1 MKDLQTAS
9 MPEASLVAMMDKEQN
24 NIVLP
29 KRYEGTCK
37 VCGRQFEEVLRDGR
51 MQVGCPTNNNK
62 HWEANA
68 IKEEKPNLPE
78 EELPEATTTSTDV
91 VLPEV
96 PKKKSKKSLTPKQ

>member
-1 MKDLQTAS
+1 MDLQMKDLQTAS

-51 MQVGCPTNNNK
+51 MQIGCPTNNKN
-62 HWEANA
+62 HWEANEL
-68 IKEEKPNLPE
+68 KEEKYIE
-78 EELPEATTTSTDV
+78 TTTDV
-91 VLPEV
+91 VVNVVMPTEEK
-96 PKKKSKKSLTPKQ
+96 PKKKSKKV